1 VAFFEYSVRTP
12 NSRKTMLKKVL
23 CLLALLWA
31 HTTFAAVEVNRVDA
45 TTLQS
50 IKGIG
55 RSVASK
61 IVAERHQGAFT
72 DWPNLVQ
79 RVKGIGHATAIKLS
93 QEGLT
98 VNGLGYTP
106 GAVVRVPKHS
116 RHNHTGAA
124 IIRDGRKKQH

>member
-1 VAFFEYSVRTP
+1 
-12 NSRKTMLKKVL
+12 MLKKIC
-23 CLLALLWA
+23 CLLALLCA
-31 HTTFAAVEVNRVDA
+31 HTAFAAVEVNRADA
-45 TTLQS
+45 AALQS

-61 IVAERHQGAFT
+61 IVAERHQGAFS

-79 RVKGIGHATAIKLS
+79 RVKGIGPATAIKLS

-106 GAVVRVPKHS
+106 GAVVVVPKHA
-116 RHNHTGAA
+116 RHHHTGAA
-124 IIRDGRKKQH
+124 IIRDSRQK